1 MKESFTQ
8 NGARDRPVLPDEEKL
23 RLSKDRRIANRVRA
37 ESGVEETAFR
47 QAEKSSSFA
56 ARDEAFSDG
65 QESGGKALSQNY
77 AAQKARIRRSYAKDV
92 RADLGDDGATGIK
105 EDGGIRTKA
114 EGRTGS
120 IFHTEKSPVSKD
132 KFYTEDSI
140 PKDSGFFAGE
150 PKKIG
155 RNRLGRK
162 LRTATDMGAEGL
174 RETVEQS
181 VLSGEE
187 SDPVSTGAVR
197 TGYGAARLGTDG
209 AAKAVRSAEKTV
221 HFSTEKTSGISRE
234 AVIRP
239 KASAFYGGEEG
250 IAAGEAARQ
259 KAEKALQ
266 RRLIRKNYQTA
277 PESVV
282 YIPIISR
289 IREKARRKS
298 GQAAAAGGKTVAKKL
313 AEFFEQH
320 PMLLIIIL
328 LSGILV
334 ILIGSAISGGAM
346 LMTNTVAPSS
356 LATTYTAEDTDIKGA
371 ENDYRALEAELSS
384 KVTDLETNYPG
395 YASYELNAGQIGHD
409 PYKLAA
415 LLTVLHQDYKR
426 EDVQEDLQK
435 IFEMQYNLSMHDE
448 AGSVERRTVRVG
460 QSLGN
465 VVTSGYCNCPIC
477 CGQWS
482 GGPTASG
489 VYPTANHTIAVDAHN
504 PIVPMGTKVVMNG
517 IEYTV
522 EDTGNFARYGV
533 AFDVYYGDHSTAQQH
548 GHKTWEAF
556 IADDNGSQEV
566 EVLVSSGN
574 QQFTAVL
581 KNNGLDYV
589 AEQMLSK
596 DDKELYDLLVETKG
610 NKPEL
615 FANDIYAGG
624 GAGWFDYTI
633 AGEALSDQKFAGMMA
648 EATKYLGYPYV
659 WGGSSPST
667 SFDCSGF
674 VCWVIN
680 HSGNGWNV
688 GRTTADG
695 LCNMLPKVPLSEAK
709 PGDIIFFQGTYA
721 TSGASHVGIIVGD
734 GVMIHCGSP
743 IQYARYDSPY
753 FSQHF
758 YCVGRL
764 PA

>member
-1 MKESFTQ
+1 MKESFNQ

-23 RLSKDRRIANRVRA
+23 QLSKERRIANRVRA
-37 ESGVEETAFR
+37 EAGVEETSFR
-47 QAEKSSSFA
+47 QAEKASSFA
-56 ARDEAFSDG
+56 AREEVFSQD
-65 QESGGKALSQNY
+65 LSCGNSSVSERN
-77 AAQKARIRRSYAKDV
+77 AAQKMRIRRSYAKDV
-92 RADLGDDGATGIK
+92 RFELG
-105 EDGGIRTKA
+105 EDAAIDPAGEGGIRTKA
-114 EGRTGS
+114 EGRT
-120 IFHTEKSPVSKD
+120 KSA
-132 KFYTEDSI
+132 FYVGEEAGGNVARGI
-140 PKDSGFFAGE
+140 RGRHLSGRRF
-150 PKKIG
+150 
-155 RNRLGRK
+155 R
-162 LRTATDMGAEGL
+162 RTAQAGAEGI
-174 RETVEQS
+174 RGAIDAN

-187 SDPVSTGAVR
+187 NDPAASGTAR
-197 TGYGAARLGTDG
+197 TGYGTARLGAEG
-209 AAKAVRSAEKTV
+209 AEKAA
-221 HFSTEKTSGISRE
+221 HFSTDKIGGILRTS
-234 AVIRP
+234 AIRQKP
-239 KASAFYGGEEG
+239 SAFYGGEEG
-250 IAAGEAARQ
+250 ILAGEAARQ
-259 KAEKALQ
+259 KAEKAMQ

-282 YIPIISR
+282 YIPIVSR
-289 IREKARRKS
+289 IREKARRRS
-298 GQAAAAGGKTVAKKL
+298 GHAAAAGGKTVAKKL

-320 PMLLIIIL
+320 PMLLIVIL
-328 LSGILV
+328 LSGILITLV
-334 ILIGSAISGGAM
+334 GAAVSGGTM
-346 LMTNTVAPSS
+346 LITHSVTPST
-356 LATTYTAEDTDIKGA
+356 LATTYTAEDADIRGA

-384 KVTDLETNYPG
+384 RVTDLETNYPG
-395 YASYELNAGQIGHD
+395 YASYELNAGQIGHN
-409 PYKLAA
+409 PYELAA

-426 EDVQEDLQK
+426 EDVQEDLQR
-435 IFEMQYNLSMHDE
+435 IFEMQYNLSLQDE

-504 PIVPMGTKVVMNG
+504 PIVPMGTKIVMNG

-556 IADDNGSQEV
+556 IADDNGTQEV

-596 DDKELYDLLVETKG
+596 DDKELYDLLVEMKG

-615 FANDIYAGG
+615 FINDIYAGG

-648 EATKYLGYPYV
+648 EATKYLGYKYV
-659 WGGSSPST
+659 WGGSNPST

-709 PGDIIFFQGTYA
+709 PGDIIFFQGTDA

>member
-1 MKESFTQ
+1 MKESFNQ

-23 RLSKDRRIANRVRA
+23 QLSKERRIANRVRA
-37 ESGVEETAFR
+37 EAGVEETTFR
-47 QAEKSSSFA
+47 QAEKTSSFA
-56 ARDEAFSDG
+56 ARDEVFSQDL
-65 QESGGKALSQNY
+65 SGGNMPVSGRN
-77 AAQKARIRRSYAKDV
+77 AAQKMRIRRSYAKDV
-92 RADLGDDGATGIK
+92 RFELGEDATVDPAG
-105 EDGGIRTKA
+105 EGGIRTKA
-114 EGRTGS
+114 EGRT
-120 IFHTEKSPVSKD
+120 KSA
-132 KFYTEDSI
+132 FYVGEEAGGKTARGI
-140 PKDSGFFAGE
+140 RGRHLSGRRF
-150 PKKIG
+150 
-155 RNRLGRK
+155 R
-162 LRTATDMGAEGL
+162 RTAQAGAEGI
-174 RETVEQS
+174 RGAIDAN

-187 SDPVSTGAVR
+187 NDPAASGAVR
-197 TGYGAARLGTDG
+197 TGYEAARLGAEG
-209 AAKAVRSAEKTV
+209 AGKAA
-221 HFSTEKTSGISRE
+221 HFSTDKIGGILRNS
-234 AVIRP
+234 AIRQKP
-239 KASAFYGGEEG
+239 SAFYGGEEG
-250 IAAGEAARQ
+250 IMAGEAARQ
-259 KAEKALQ
+259 KVEKAMQ

-289 IREKARRKS
+289 IREKARRRS
-298 GQAAAAGGKTVAKKL
+298 GHAAATGGKTVAKKL

-320 PMLLIIIL
+320 PMLLIVIL
-328 LSGILV
+328 LSGILITLV
-334 ILIGSAISGGAM
+334 GAAVSGGTM
-346 LMTNTVAPSS
+346 LITHSVTPST
-356 LATTYTAEDTDIKGA
+356 LATTYTAEDADIRGA

-384 KVTDLETNYPG
+384 RVTDLETNYPG
-395 YASYELNAGQIGHD
+395 YASYELNAGQIGHN
-409 PYKLAA
+409 PYELAA

-426 EDVQEDLQK
+426 EDVQEDLQR
-435 IFEMQYNLSMHDE
+435 IFEMQYNHSLQDE

-489 VYPTANHTIAVDAHN
+489 AYPTANHTIAVDAHN
-504 PIVPMGTKVVMNG
+504 PIVPMGTKIVMNG

-533 AFDVYYGDHSTAQQH
+533 AFDVYYGDHNTAQQH

-556 IADDNGSQEV
+556 IADDNGTQEV

-596 DDKELYDLLVETKG
+596 DDKELYDLLVEMKG

-615 FANDIYAGG
+615 FINDIYAGG

-648 EATKYLGYPYV
+648 EATKYLGYKYV
-659 WGGSSPST
+659 WGGSNPST

>member
-8 NGARDRPVLPDEEKL
+8 NGARDRPVLPDEEKI

-47 QAEKSSSFA
+47 QAEKASSFA
-56 ARDEAFSDG
+56 AKDEAFSG
-65 QESGGKALSQNY
+65 GLESEGKALSQNS

-92 RADLGDDGATGIK
+92 RADLGEDGITGIK
-105 EDGGIRTKA
+105 EEGGIRAKA
-114 EGRTGS
+114 EGRSGS
-120 IFHTEKSPVSKD
+120 IFHAEKSPVSKD
-132 KFYTEDSI
+132 KFYTEDAI

-150 PKKIG
+150 TKKIG

-162 LRTATDMGAEGL
+162 LRTASDMGAEGL

-187 SDPVSTGAVR
+187 SDPASTGAVR

-209 AAKAVRSAEKTV
+209 VAKTMRSAERKV
-221 HFSTEKTSGISRE
+221 HFSTEKTGGISKE
-234 AVIRP
+234 SVIRP

-298 GQAAAAGGKTVAKKL
+298 SQAAAAGGKTVAKKL

-346 LMTNTVAPSS
+346 LMTNTVAPST

-395 YASYELNAGQIGHD
+395 YTSYELNAGQIGHD

-426 EDVQEDLQK
+426 EDVQDDLQK

-448 AGSVERRTVRVG
+448 AGTVERKTIRVG

-556 IADDNGSQEV
+556 IADDNGTQEV